1 MKPLLLVDG
10 YNVIGAWSE
19 AQRAGWPL
27 DECRDRLVSRLED
40 YAGYTGQE
48 VWAVFDGYRAQR
60 PLHTVDRRAGV
71 TVVFTRQ
78 GETADRFIE
87 RMCHIHGRLREV
99 RVASSDGV
107 EQTIALGRGATR
119 LSARELWGEMA
130 RAPSLSPAQ
139 PAGRTSLSAALS
151 AQQYAELDKLR
162 RQK

>member
-10 YNVIGAWSE
+10 YNVIGAWGE

-48 VWAVFDGYRAQR
+48 DWAVFDGYRAQR

-78 GETADRFIE
+78 G
-87 RMCHIHGRLREV
+87 
-99 RVASSDGV
+99 
-107 EQTIALGRGATR
+107 
-119 LSARELWGEMA
+119 
-130 RAPSLSPAQ
+130 
-139 PAGRTSLSAALS
+139 
-151 AQQYAELDKLR
+151 
-162 RQK
+162 